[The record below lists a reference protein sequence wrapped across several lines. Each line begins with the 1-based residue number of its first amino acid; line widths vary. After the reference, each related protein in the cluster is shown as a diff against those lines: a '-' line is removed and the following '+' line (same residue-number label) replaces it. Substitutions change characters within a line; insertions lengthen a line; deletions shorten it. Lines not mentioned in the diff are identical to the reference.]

1 MINLLLPL
9 ALLGRAQANELS
21 LFVDAREAPRDL
33 YHVVEKIPVKPGQL
47 NLVYPKWI
55 PGEHSPDGPLN
66 SVFDFFLEANGKV
79 LTWERDPLDLYTI
92 HATVPEGCNEL
103 TVNFNQSGKSA
114 DVEQSTVNLA
124 RIKWNR
130 LLWYPMAPS
139 DSLLVRAQIQIPAGW
154 EISLALPEAL
164 RNGDTI
170 SYAPVTLTK
179 LVDSPA
185 QIGKYF
191 RRVDLSGKSTIKH
204 RLNVMADSAK
214 AISPLDTE
222 EGATWLKGVRRIQE
236 EARAMTGTEHYE
248 HYDWLLTLS
257 DEGGSEGLEHHES
270 SEDGVGE
277 NALSDEAEKFDLAD
291 LLSHEY
297 FHSFNG
303 KFRRPEGLCTPEY
316 QTPMKDDLLW
326 VYEGMTQF
334 FGKVLPTR
342 SGLWSQEQ
350 FREELANIYDELAQR
365 KGRNWRP
372 LVDTATS
379 ASILYTSKPAWLN
392 ARRSVDYYDEMVLV
406 WLEVDQKI
414 RSLTGQRKSI
424 NDFSKLFHGGA
435 DKGIELKPYTFDDVV
450 ATLNQVAPYAWAG
463 LLRDRI
469 YHVQP
474 IPTMEGIRAS
484 GWMVTYTTEPNI
496 AISFAETRN
505 KEISLRS
512 SLGIVV
518 NEDSTVSDIVQGS
531 AADQAGISPGV
542 KLVAVNGRKFDG
554 ERLKEAVADT
564 AHGAPLEITY
574 EKHQFQKTVRLD
586 YTQGLLYPHLV
597 PIKGQQDHLKD
608 LLRPLVKE

>member
-1 MINLLLPL
+1 
-9 ALLGRAQANELS
+9 
-21 LFVDAREAPRDL
+21 
-33 YHVVEKIPVKPGQL
+33 
-47 NLVYPKWI
+47 
-55 PGEHSPDGPLN
+55 
-66 SVFDFFLEANGKV
+66 
-79 LTWERDPLDLYTI
+79 
-92 HATVPEGCNEL
+92 
-103 TVNFNQSGKSA
+103 
-114 DVEQSTVNLA
+114 
-124 RIKWNR
+124 
-130 LLWYPMAPS
+130 
-139 DSLLVRAQIQIPAGW
+139 
-154 EISLALPEAL
+154 
-164 RNGDTI
+164 
-170 SYAPVTLTK
+170 
-179 LVDSPA
+179 
-185 QIGKYF
+185 
-191 RRVDLSGKSTIKH
+191 
-204 RLNVMADSAK
+204 
-214 AISPLDTE
+214 
-222 EGATWLKGVRRIQE
+222 
-236 EARAMTGTEHYE
+236 
-248 HYDWLLTLS
+248 
-257 DEGGSEGLEHHES
+257 
-270 SEDGVGE
+270 
-277 NALSDEAEKFDLAD
+277 
-291 LLSHEY
+291 
-297 FHSFNG
+297 
-303 KFRRPEGLCTPEY
+303 
-316 QTPMKDDLLW
+316 MKDDLLW